1 MKNKYPLIKFFDYD
15 TEQVMIYDARR
26 NMQFLFPKQ
35 DLPKLQEFMM
45 NGKADGEMI
54 GTLGLFQDRGL
65 LLPGPM
71 DRIEDPSEENIR
83 SRISYFSQNIFMRKF
98 VLEVTE
104 RCNFRCKYC
113 FNSQIDNN
121 RKHSAR
127 QMSLETAKLSI
138 DYYKKLYTDFYL
150 RLDDGHRK
158 LLLEQFGPSIGFYGG
173 EPTMNLSVVKESTEY
188 FYSLNWNEFGI
199 PKNRLSVTVNTN
211 LSFVD
216 LDFISFLT
224 GHCIT
229 LFTSLD
235 GPREYNDSNRIDAN
249 GRGTFDMSYSNLM
262 KIKNA
267 DETYFKEK
275 VSVLAVQTDDCD
287 TKANRE
293 FLEGLGCTIQYL
305 DQSPYGCF
313 VHNPEKKIKELDEI
327 CNRWIEDKLAYIEV
341 NKDSNIEK
349 CLSSLD
355 NLYFLD
361 GILRDLPTSRYIDG
375 TMLSCPMGFDNIMIG
390 VNGDMHI
397 CHKTDGSM
405 PFGNVR
411 SGIDTAKIENL
422 YRDFINASNC
432 EECRSCWAFHFC
444 PCCGATRMRNA
455 AFVNPCKEECDY
467 FRKQAELN
475 FKLFIEV
482 YKKYPYIITKL
493 LEYKKDLEH
502 YKSIVDYDEFMSR
515 PVF

>member
-1 MKNKYPLIKFFDYD
+1 MKNQYPLIKIFDYD

-71 DRIEDPSEENIR
+71 DRIDDPSEENIR

-121 RKHSAR
+121 RHHTFR
-127 QMSLETAKLSI
+127 QMSLDTAKKCI
-138 DYYKKLYTDFYL
+138 DFYKRLYTDFYL
-150 RLDDGHRK
+150 KLDAGHKK
-158 LLLEQFGPSIGFYGG
+158 LLVKQFNPTIGFYGG
-173 EPTMNLSVVKESTEY
+173 EPTMNLDVVKDATEY
-188 FYSLNWNEFGI
+188 FYSLDWESIGI
-199 PKNRLSVTVNTN
+199 SRNSLSVTVNTN

-216 LDFISFLT
+216 SDFISFLT
-224 GHCIT
+224 KYSVM
-229 LFTSLD
+229 LFASLD
-235 GPREYNDSNRIDAN
+235 GPREYHDLNRVDAK
-249 GRGTFDMSYSNLM
+249 GHGTFDLAWSNLM
-262 KIKNA
+262 KIKTA
-267 DETYFKEK
+267 DEDYFKNN
-275 VSVLAVQTDDCD
+275 VSILAVQTDECD
-287 TKANRE
+287 QTANRE
-293 FLEGLGCTIQYL
+293 FLDKLGCNVQYL
-305 DQSPYGCF
+305 GQTPYGCF
-313 VHNPEKKIKELDEI
+313 VSNPRPKTSELDAMCED
-327 CNRWIEDKLAYIEV
+327 WIDRKLKDIEE
-341 NKDSNIEK
+341 NKDRDIDK

-355 NLYFLD
+355 DLYFID
-361 GILRDLPTSRYIDG
+361 GILTDLPRTGHIEG
-375 TMLSCPMGFDNIMIG
+375 TLLSCPMGFDNLMAG
-390 VNGDMHI
+390 VDGDLHI

-405 PFGNVR
+405 PFGNVE
-411 SGIDTAKIENL
+411 SGIDMNKLEKL
-422 YRDFINASNC
+422 YKDFIDAANC
-432 EECRSCWAFHFC
+432 VECRSCWAFHFC